1 MSLKGGVIDD
11 DQARAVPSDLPGQE
25 PWQSR
30 EMDASE
36 PELVR
41 PRRRGPLM
49 VATIAVAG
57 VLVFVGATAV
67 VLYAFGPLIHD
78 RQQRALLA
86 EERAAI
92 DDAATSNQG
101 LYRPKLPTQPP
112 APGSVVG
119 ILAIPVLGL
128 QQAVVEGASA
138 SDTMG
143 AVGHVPGTAGLGQP
157 GNDAIVGR
165 RSGYGGPFGGLAQLH
180 AGDHIVTETTE
191 GQNLYSVKSV
201 RTVALVTPGTAS
213 VTTTTTT
220 SAPTVTKVPSK
231 TVSRSGAPSPKPGG
245 ASTISTDAVFGP
257 SAHDQLTL
265 VTSAGGAPWNTSRA
279 VVVVARMDGQ
289 PYAPTPQESRNTS
302 EQGNDGD
309 NSAVPWLLLAL
320 LLLLAFLAGAIVL
333 YRRVS
338 LRSAYLLTTAPLLFA
353 TVLFAEA
360 ASRLL
365 PAWT

>member
-1 MSLKGGVIDD
+1 MSLKGGIIDD
-11 DQARAVPSDLPGQE
+11 DRTRAVPNDLPGQE
-25 PWQSR
+25 PWQSQ
-30 EMDASE
+30 EVDAPQ
-36 PELVR
+36 PELVG

-49 VATIAVAG
+49 VATLAVVG
-57 VLVFVGATAV
+57 VVVLVGATAV
-67 VLYAFGPLIHD
+67 VLYAVGPLIHD
-78 RQQRALLA
+78 RQQRALLT

-157 GNDAIVGR
+157 GNDAVVGR
-165 RSGYGGPFGGLAQLH
+165 RSGYGGPFGDLTQLH
-180 AGDHIVTETTE
+180 AGDHIVTVTTE

-220 SAPTVTKVPSK
+220 GAPTTTVPSK
-231 TVSRSGAPSPKPGG
+231 ATSGRRSPSAKPG

-279 VVVVARMDGQ
+279 VVVVARMDGE
-289 PYAPTPQESRNTS
+289 PYAPTPQESRNTT

-360 ASRLL
+360 ATRLL